1 MTRKQELIKK
11 LEESKARSAWQ
22 RGVKEYAVEMAE
34 TLWDG
39 HVNFLINNLGEF
51 STPEYRKE
59 LKQILLNGARSW
71 SEYSWGGCSL
81 IYNGDIAE
89 RLCSP
94 SELKRTKNGERQPN
108 KTEQWLDTQAR
119 ALSQAE
125 SLIYNT
131 LAKYFFN

>member
-34 TLWDG
+34 ALWDG

-51 STPEYRKE
+51 SAPEYRKE

-81 IYNGDIAE
+81 IYDCDIAV
-89 RLCSP
+89 RLCNHT
-94 SELKRTKNGERQPN
+94 ELVRTNNGLKAPN
-108 KTEQWLDTQAR
+108 KNEQWLDVQAR

>member
-22 RGVKEYAVEMAE
+22 RGVREYAIEMAE
-34 TLWDG
+34 ALWDG
-39 HVNFLINNLGEF
+39 HVNFLINNLGELN
-51 STPEYRKE
+51 TLEYRRE
-59 LKQILLNGARSW
+59 LKQILLSGARSW
-71 SEYSWGGCSL
+71 SDYSWGGCSL
-81 IYNGDIAE
+81 IYNTDIAE

-94 SELKRTKNGERQPN
+94 SEFKRKKGGDLRPN
-108 KTEQWLDTQAR
+108 QNEEWLDTQAR

>member
-11 LEESKARSAWQ
+11 LEESKTRSAWQ
-22 RGVKEYAVEMAE
+22 RGVREYAVEMAE
-34 TLWDG
+34 ALWDG

-51 STPEYRKE
+51 NTQEYRKE

-81 IYNGDIAE
+81 IYNYDIAE
-89 RLCSP
+89 RLCNHT
-94 SELKRTKNGERQPN
+94 EFKKTRCGMKAPN
-108 KTEQWLDTQAR
+108 KNEQWLDVQAR

>member
-34 TLWDG
+34 ALWDG

-51 STPEYRKE
+51 SAPEYRKE

-81 IYNGDIAE
+81 IYDCDIAV
-89 RLCSP
+89 RLCNHT
-94 SELKRTKNGERQPN
+94 ELVRTDNGLKAPN
-108 KTEQWLDTQAR
+108 KNEQWLDVQAR

>member
-34 TLWDG
+34 ALWDG

-51 STPEYRKE
+51 STLEYRKE

-71 SEYSWGGCSL
+71 SDYSWGGCSL
-81 IYNGDIAE
+81 IYNTDIAE

-94 SELKRTKNGERQPN
+94 SEFKRKKGGDLRPN
-108 KTEQWLDTQAR
+108 QNEEWLDTQAR